1 MSVTDAERLA
11 EVQQQRVT
19 HCCLCPTRAPHSYAC
34 LVLRLVDAERQR
46 DALAAALREM
56 LQRHCPVDRYCAVPE
71 HGVART
77 ALEALRD
84 GAN

>member
-1 MSVTDAERLA
+1 MTDAERLA

-56 LQRHCPVDRYCAVPE
+56 LRRECPPYPARTDCRVPE
-71 HGVART
+71 HRT
-77 ALEALRD
+77 ALAALTETP
-84 GAN
+84 